1 MMTSWQSQQPHC
13 LAFESIE
20 MRYQQND
27 QVVFTGGD
35 PKYGGAPAMVLVGGK
50 QEAETVYLIMFE
62 DGNAAQVMEEW
73 LEPGDSD
80 RKPTKP
86 QIMASLQIAVEK
98 SRQEQAA
105 EVASW
110 ENITKVTGWD
120 PFKSLDESE
129 G

>member
-1 MMTSWQSQQPHC
+1 
-13 LAFESIE
+13 
-20 MRYQQND
+20 MRYHQND
-27 QVVFTGGD
+27 QVVFTGAD
-35 PKYGGAPAMVLVGGK
+35 ARYGGAPAMVLIGTK
-50 QEAETVYLIMFE
+50 QQAAENTYIIMFE
-62 DGNAAQVMEEW
+62 DGNVAQVMEEW

-86 QIMASLQIAVEK
+86 QIMASLQIAIEK
-98 SRQEQAA
+98 SNREQAA

-110 ENITKVTGWD
+110 ENVTKATGWD